1 MTQVGGARNR
11 SSDVAVDLVIAV
23 HTLTRPIGRAVESLS
38 LSGLELNKPGG
49 LRITVVCHNV
59 QVADI
64 SPRISA
70 NLRDQVRYMQL
81 DDGIHSPAGPLNF
94 GLDAATAPYVAVMGS
109 DDYLESR
116 ALRNWLRIAED
127 RSSDVVIAPQRHANG
142 RKVRTPVHRVGRTR
156 KLDPVRDRLTYR
168 TAPLGLIRTSEM
180 RRLKLTFVAGLPTGE
195 DQEFSAKLWFG
206 GGRIDYAAG
215 APRYV
220 VGADANDRVT
230 CTRRSVEDTLRFAS
244 MFVDS
249 DWFTG
254 RSLGDRRSMVAKLV
268 RVHIFG
274 LLETRSESGGWSGKD
289 RYELASILRAVLASA
304 EGSLEPFSRA
314 DCRVAN
320 AILDPEFP
328 QERLMELAR
337 ARRAFL
343 SPTTFLPM
351 RIKAA
356 MTPESPLRFLPA
368 AALLR

>member
-1 MTQVGGARNR
+1 MK
-11 SSDVAVDLVIAV
+11 SFL
-23 HTLTRPIGRAVESLS
+23 
-38 LSGLELNKPGG
+38 
-49 LRITVVCHNV
+49 
-59 QVADI
+59 
-64 SPRISA
+64 
-70 NLRDQVRYMQL
+70 
-81 DDGIHSPAGPLNF
+81 
-94 GLDAATAPYVAVMGS
+94 
-109 DDYLESR
+109 
-116 ALRNWLRIAED
+116 
-127 RSSDVVIAPQRHANG
+127 
-142 RKVRTPVHRVGRTR
+142 
-156 KLDPVRDRLTYR
+156 R
-168 TAPLGLIRTSEM
+168 TAPALIALS
-180 RRLKLTFVAGLPTGE
+180 L
-195 DQEFSAKLWFG
+195 
-206 GGRIDYAAG
+206 AA
-215 APRYV
+215 
-220 VGADANDRVT
+220 VGAHAATPGYVDIGKFKPT
-230 CTRRSVEDTLRFAS
+230 EGCQFVEVNLHAPLLKFAS

-289 RYELASILRAVLASA
+289 RHELASILRAVLASA

-343 SPTTFLPM
+343 MPTTFLPM